1 MPVDPQLQRK
11 LIGEVARC
19 MVGHAEEL
27 TTLDQAIGDGDHGLN
42 MKRGFEAVLAE
53 LDKTAALPMHE
64 ALKAVGMTLV
74 MKVGGA
80 SGPLY
85 GTLLMTLGKAF
96 PELPTRAGV
105 AQAFAAA
112 VDAVKARG
120 KSDVQMKTMLDV
132 LVPVLVTLKGGGEDV
147 YARLRA
153 SAESAAA
160 ATVPMQAVRGR
171 ASFLGARSVG
181 HMDPG
186 ARSSWLMVQTVA
198 DVLEEAEGLRPSPP
212 GRRDGDEGRPGTVSK

>member
-1 MPVDPQLQRK
+1 MQIDAQLQRK

-19 MVGHAEEL
+19 VIDHAEEL
-27 TTLDQAIGDGDHGLN
+27 TALDQAVGDGDHGIN
-42 MKRGFEAVLAE
+42 MKRGFEAVLGD
-53 LDKTAALPMHE
+53 LDKTSALPVNE

-85 GTLLMTLGKAF
+85 GTLFMTLGKVF
-96 PELPTRAGV
+96 PESPTRAALV
-105 AQAFAAA
+105 EAFSKA
-112 VDAVKARG
+112 VDAVKMRG
-120 KSDVQMKTMLDV
+120 KSDVKMKTMLDV
-132 LVPVLVTLKGGGEDV
+132 LVPVLETLRRSGGDV
-147 YARLRA
+147 YTELRA
-153 SAESAAA
+153 TAQAAAA

-186 ARSSWLMVQTVA
+186 ARSSWLMVETVA
-198 DVLEEAEGLRPSPP
+198 DVLEGKQPMMST
-212 GRRDGDEGRPGTVSK
+212 DKNQVISK